1 MRMGL
6 RINAYWVKTALL
18 GVLLVFTALFILRAS
33 GGGLK
38 EEGKRSPA
46 GVLGVESDCCSTLF
60 AKKDDPGGA
69 RAEVIIPEDKF
80 QLIGV
85 RLVRAQVLPLQ
96 KEIRTVGSLEYDE
109 TKVATVNLKVE
120 GWIEKLYA
128 DYVGKEV
135 KKGQPLAE
143 IYSPELYTTQEEF
156 LYVYKW
162 STDKISRLFRE
173 RSVEFPVTD
182 RYTTVGR
189 MTAWEMKP
197 LVDKAINRLKF
208 WDFTDEQIE
217 QIKKTGKPIRTFT
230 VRSPING
237 FVVEKRVV
245 QGSRVAPGE
254 KMFDIADLS
263 TLWIIADLYT
273 IDVSHLKV
281 GQTARITLSNWPDR
295 EFISKVDYIYPT
307 LSNRTRTIKVRF
319 VVENP
324 ELLLKPNMF
333 TDVTLNIDIGERLV
347 VPEDAVIDT
356 GVKEVV
362 YVHKGAGHFEPR
374 RVVTGVRAGGMVEVV
389 SGLREGEEVAA
400 EGNFLID
407 SESKLKGIVE

>member
-38 EEGKRSPA
+38 EEGKSSPA